1 MEKDMG
7 NEMETGVIQGF
18 IVGYKRILVIS
29 TPTKRALRGS
39 RDSQRVHGFGA
50 GVVPKIHYHPC
61 FQFQVPATMWSQMTF
76 YAWCHLRPHHK
87 PSILDYL
94 EDQGDLAT
102 MLIPPLRQIT
112 NHDPCYYH
120 T

>member
-1 MEKDMG
+1 MDMDMG
-7 NEMETGVIQGF
+7 NEMETETGVIHES
-18 IVGYKRILVIS
+18 IVGYKKILVIS
-29 TPTKRALRGS
+29 TPTKRTLRGS
-39 RDSQRVHGFGA
+39 CDSQRVHGFGA
-50 GVVPKIHYHPC
+50 GVVPKTPCHPS

-76 YAWCHLRPHHK
+76 YAWCHLRLHHK

-102 MLIPPLRQIT
+102 MLIPPFAP